1 MSRLYAITISFVSFA
16 LLAAPAAAQNK
27 PTIQK
32 LNDEWSAAFNK
43 GDSHAL
49 AELYTEDA
57 YVLPAGAEMV
67 HGRQAIQGFWANTM
81 KQLGDGKLTTVDV
94 QPLGTDAAR
103 EIGTFS
109 FKTKD
114 NQPQEISGKYVI
126 VWRKVNDQW
135 KLAADIWNMNK

>member
-1 MSRLYAITISFVSFA
+1 MSRFAAIVLSLT
-16 LLAAPAAAQNK
+16 LLAATAAAQNK

-32 LNDEWSAAFNK
+32 LSDEWAAAFNK

-67 HGRQAIQGFWANTM
+67 HGRQAVQGFWDGAM
-81 KQLGDGKLTTVDV
+81 KQLGDAKLTTVDV
-94 QPLGTDAAR
+94 QPLGPDAAR

-109 FKTKD
+109 FKTKG
-114 NQPQEISGKYVI
+114 NAPQEVIGKYVV

-135 KLAADIWNMNK
+135 KLATDIYNMNK